1 MVRTGNGTQ
10 KTFYDDPSVLYISI
24 HRYDDTQFYPNSD
37 DGANWRCGVGAG
49 TGMNV
54 NVGWEGGVK
63 GDSDYIYAFQ
73 RIIIPICQE
82 FAPELIFGASDIS
95 SLEVGLLIAELTG
108 GFLSFVN
115 QSLLAS
121 TPQEAILSAGTM
133 SRRKRT
139 ATCYT

>member
-1 MVRTGNGTQ
+1 
-10 KTFYDDPSVLYISI
+10 
-24 HRYDDTQFYPNSD
+24 
-37 DGANWRCGVGAG
+37 
-49 TGMNV
+49 MNV

-82 FAPELIFGASDIS
+82 FAPELIFGGSHMS
-95 SLEVGLLIAELTG
+95 SLEVVLLITDLTG

-115 QSLLAS
+115 QSLLDS
-121 TPQEAILSAGTM
+121 TPQEAILSAGTT